1 MPAAVSH
8 RFAALGDPV
17 RLKIV
22 ETLGIR
28 PRSVSEI
35 AGSFD
40 MTLAGLLK
48 HLGILE
54 KAGLIQREKRGRVVT
69 CTLNTKSLAA
79 LNDWT
84 QKQIESC
91 ESGMRRPKKPAAEDI

>member
-1 MPAAVSH
+1 MPASMSN

-22 ETLGIR
+22 ETLATR

-35 AGSFD
+35 AGAFD

-54 KAGLIQREKRGRVVT
+54 KAGLIQREKTGRVVT
-69 CTLNTKSLAA
+69 CTLNTKSLATM
-79 LNDWT
+79 NDWT
-84 QKQIESC
+84 LKQIEFW
-91 ESGMRRPKKPAAEDI
+91 ESGMRRLKKLVEDDV